1 MNYFFTKYTLH
12 CISILC
18 NTSILIACFACL
30 LALGNLIKSHRD
42 TFLRNPLFMGMRPP
56 DVKQVD
62 PLEKR
67 FNKISSD
74 ALDMLRVCKS

>member
-1 MNYFFTKYTLH
+1 MNYFFYKVYIALH
-12 CISILC
+12 FYLVY
-18 NTSILIACFACL
+18 TSILIACFVCL